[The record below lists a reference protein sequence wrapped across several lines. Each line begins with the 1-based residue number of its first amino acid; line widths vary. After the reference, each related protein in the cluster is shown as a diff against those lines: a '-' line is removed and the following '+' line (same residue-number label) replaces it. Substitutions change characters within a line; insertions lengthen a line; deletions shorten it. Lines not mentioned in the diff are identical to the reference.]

1 MNKSE
6 LLRFLKTGHNDG
18 TVPCGFWKH
27 FGEGKEHGSEAVK
40 AHLEYYR
47 RTGVPIVKVMNE
59 HFYKLDVKI
68 EKPEDWRQIKAKEIS
83 HTHYTRYLEE
93 IREIRQEL
101 GKDAFI
107 LATIHGLLVSAC
119 HATDGPGVFVNPD
132 NTVTRH
138 LKQDPEPVKAGLEQI
153 ALTLENLSLACIKA
167 GADGIYYALLGG
179 EEHRFTR
186 EFYEKYVMP
195 EEMKL
200 LANVTDKGIV
210 FLHICKDN
218 PRLGMFQ
225 DYPAHV
231 VNWAVY
237 DSSYSLKDGAEIFP
251 GKIIMGGFDNRKGA
265 LIEGDEEQMLLQMK
279 KAVEEVGRDRLIIGA
294 DCTLPG
300 NLKEETIKAAAGLCE
315 RL

>member
-6 LLRFLKTGHNDG
+6 LLKFLRTGHNDK

-27 FGEGKEHGSEAVK
+27 FGEGKEKGSRAVT

-47 RTGVPIVKVMNE
+47 QTGVPIVKIMNE
-59 HFYKLDVKI
+59 HFYRLDVNI
-68 EKPEDWRQIKAKEIS
+68 EKPEDWRKIQSKEIRD
-83 HTHYTRYLEE
+83 THYTGYLEE
-93 IREIRQEL
+93 IAKIRKEL
-101 GKDAFI
+101 GKDAFL
-107 LATIHGLLVSAC
+107 LATIHVILVSAC

-138 LKQDPEPVKAGLEQI
+138 LKQDPESVKAGLEQI
-153 ALTLENLSLACIKA
+153 AKTLENLSLACLEA

-179 EEHRFTR
+179 EEHRFTK

-195 EEMKL
+195 EETKL
-200 LANVTDKGIV
+200 LANVMKQGIV
-210 FLHICKDN
+210 FLHICKDH
-218 PRLGMFQ
+218 PRLVMFR

-237 DSSYSLKDGAEIFP
+237 DSSYSLKDGAGIFP
-251 GKIIMGGFDNRKGA
+251 GKVIMGGFDNRQGA
-265 LIEGDEEQMLLQMK
+265 LIDGNQEKMLWQMK

-300 NLKEETIKAAAGLCE
+300 NLPEETIKTAVGLCE
-315 RL
+315 SL